1 MRVLVTGGAGYIG
14 SHTVVKLL
22 NLGHDP
28 IVVDSFANSSPVA
41 IDRIE
46 QITGRRPQLHTV
58 DLVDAEAT
66 ARVVA
71 DSRPD
76 SVIHFAGLKAVGE
89 SVAEPL
95 SYYTNNIVSTLN
107 LLEAMQAEGVRDL
120 VFSSSATVYGD
131 GRTPPFREDAER
143 LEATNPY
150 GQTKVMIERILSDLA
165 RSDETWNIAL
175 LRYFNPIGAHPSGL
189 IGEDPQGVP
198 NNVAPYIAQVAV
210 GRLPF
215 LAVYGDDYAT
225 SDGTGE
231 RDYIHVEDLAN
242 GHVAALN
249 ALQTSG
255 GLHTWNLGTGSAT
268 SVLQLVAAF
277 ERAAGRDIPSRIVE
291 RRPGDIAQAWADP
304 ALAAAELGWAAE
316 FNVDDMARD
325 AWNWQSRNPH
335 GYQTAA
341 PEPTA

>member
-1 MRVLVTGGAGYIG
+1 LRVLVTGGAGYIG

-22 NLGHDP
+22 SLGHEP
-28 IVVDSFANSSPVA
+28 VVVDNFANSSPVA

-46 QITGRRPQLHTV
+46 QIAGRRPQLHAV
-58 DLVDAEAT
+58 DLLDADAIT
-66 ARVVA
+66 RVIE

-89 SVAEPL
+89 SVGQPL
-95 SYYTNNIVSTLN
+95 DYYTNNVVSTLN
-107 LLEAMQAEGVRDL
+107 LLGAMRAADVRDL

-131 GRTPPFREDAER
+131 KRTPPFREDAEH

-150 GQTKVMIERILSDLA
+150 GQTKVMIERILKDLA
-165 RSDETWNIAL
+165 LSDGSWNIAL

-189 IGEDPQGVP
+189 IGEDPQGIP

-210 GRLPF
+210 GRLP
-215 LAVYGDDYAT
+215 LLSVYGNDYAT
-225 SDGTGE
+225 GDGTGE
-231 RDYIHVEDLAN
+231 RDYIHVEDLAS

-249 ALQTSG
+249 ALRKSP

-277 ERAAGRDIPSRIVE
+277 ERAAGREIPYQVVD

-304 ALAAAELGWAAE
+304 SLAAAELGWTAE
-316 FNVDDMARD
+316 LTIDDMARD
-325 AWNWQSRNPH
+325 AWNWQSRNPR
-335 GYQTAA
+335 GYEASA
-341 PEPTA
+341 PV